1 MGISLRDRIREGQRV
16 HRVLYL
22 TCSFRRIKQLKMS
35 IKMEESRVINED
47 STAEE
52 LAPIAKAVN
61 DLLAIPVTMRSK
73 NKKGV
78 RIEKGEVIDF
88 EYTGPILERVLKE
101 DRVIRTTPLTG
112 RYARIPV
119 VVAPIRNRKGDVIA
133 ALGVVDVVGTVD
145 LGAVFADFPR
155 VLEQIKSYPKVK
167 P

>member
-1 MGISLRDRIREGQRV
+1 
-16 HRVLYL
+16 
-22 TCSFRRIKQLKMS
+22 
-35 IKMEESRVINED
+35 MEEGIVINED

-61 DLLAIPVTMRSK
+61 DLLVIPVTARSK

-78 RIEKGEVIDF
+78 RVEKGEVIDF

-101 DRVIRTTPLTG
+101 NRVIRTTPLTG

-119 VVAPIRNRKGDVIA
+119 VVTPIRNKKGEVIA
-133 ALGVVDVVGTVD
+133 ALGIVDVVGTVD

-155 VLEQIKSYPKVK
+155 VLEQIKSYPKDKEGTKNVEE
-167 P
+167 

>member
-1 MGISLRDRIREGQRV
+1 M
-16 HRVLYL
+16 
-22 TCSFRRIKQLKMS
+22 
-35 IKMEESRVINED
+35 
-47 STAEE
+47 
-52 LAPIAKAVN
+52 N
-61 DLLAIPVTMRSK
+61 DLLVIPVTKRSK

-101 DRVIRTTPLTG
+101 DRVIQTTPLTG

-155 VLEQIKSYPKVK
+155 VLEQIKLIPKSNHK
-167 P
+167 PAQE

>member
-1 MGISLRDRIREGQRV
+1 MEG
-16 HRVLYL
+16 
-22 TCSFRRIKQLKMS
+22 S
-35 IKMEESRVINED
+35 IVINED

-61 DLLAIPVTMRSK
+61 DLLVIPVTMRSK

-78 RIEKGEVIDF
+78 RVEKGEVIDF
-88 EYTGPILERVLKE
+88 EYSGPVLERVLDE
-101 DRVIRTTPLTG
+101 NRVIRTTPLTG

-119 VVAPIRNRKGDVIA
+119 IVAPIRNRKGEVIA

-155 VLEQIKSYPKVK
+155 VLEQIKSYPKYK
-167 P
+167 LKRE